1 MKKLLL
7 ILLVGLFLFSCKK
20 ERTIHITAKN
30 AATGEGFSGLG
41 FILRETKGYVTSTGE
56 VQKKV
61 YEGTLNAQGEAVFN
75 YKLKNNRSYVLTTL
89 VPDEEL
95 CYINNTS
102 YTLANTDDNFKF
114 AFLFAECAY
123 LKFRYQNINCQ
134 GPNDH
139 IKVKRY
145 TNLDDY
151 SGFLIDAEYEGCN
164 DYTMPNFTEVP
175 MGQWIFEWDVTK
187 NNVTSGFSDT
197 VFLNANEQKYYEIN
211 Y

>member
-1 MKKLLL
+1 MKYLLL
-7 ILLVGLFLFSCKK
+7 ISLLFLISCKK
-20 ERTIHITAKN
+20 ERTIHISAKN
-30 AATGEGFSGLG
+30 AATGEGYSGLG
-41 FILRETKGYVTSTGE
+41 FVLRETKGYVTSTGE

-114 AFLFAECAY
+114 DFLFAECAT
-123 LKFRYQNINCQ
+123 LQRKVTNINCIDSSDKIEIYIDNTMHSTLNIPWVLN
-134 GPNDH
+134 GCANSTTSPT
-139 IKVKRY
+139 KVPIGTY
-145 TNLDDY
+145 TLH
-151 SGFLIDAEYEGCN
+151 
-164 DYTMPNFTEVP
+164 
-175 MGQWIFEWDVTK
+175 WIVTK
-187 NNVTSGFSDT
+187 SNISTDYYDTFSL
-197 VFLNANEQKYYEIN
+197 VLNETKIHEIE